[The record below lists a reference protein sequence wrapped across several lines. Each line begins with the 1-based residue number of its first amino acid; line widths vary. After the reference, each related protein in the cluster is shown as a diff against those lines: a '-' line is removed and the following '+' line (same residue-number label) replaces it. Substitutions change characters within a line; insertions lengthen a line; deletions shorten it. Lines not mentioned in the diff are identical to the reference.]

1 MGKDIWK
8 EKEWQKEVVLIIE
21 ELMVL
26 KRPGKDKAKI
36 QNMVQKQVQS
46 IIKKRIEGK
55 GNGNRI

>member
-8 EKEWQKEVVLIIE
+8 EKEWQKEVVLTIE

-26 KRPGKDKAKI
+26 KRPDKDKAKI

-46 IIKKRIEGK
+46 IIKKRIEDK

>member
-8 EKEWQKEVVLIIE
+8 EKEWQKEVVSTIE
-21 ELMVL
+21 KLMVL
-26 KRPGKDKAKI
+26 KRLGKDKAKI

-55 GNGNRI
+55 DNGNRI

>member
-8 EKEWQKEVVLIIE
+8 EKEWQKEVVLTIE

-26 KRPGKDKAKI
+26 KRPDKDKVKI
-36 QNMVQKQVQS
+36 QNMAQKQVQS
-46 IIKKRIEGK
+46 IIKKRIEDK

>member
-46 IIKKRIEGK
+46 IIKKRIEDK

>member
-26 KRPGKDKAKI
+26 KRPDKDKAKI

-46 IIKKRIEGK
+46 IIKKRIEDK

>member
-8 EKEWQKEVVLIIE
+8 EKEWQKEVVLTIE
-21 ELMVL
+21 EVMVL

-46 IIKKRIEGK
+46 IIKKRIEDK
-55 GNGNRI
+55 DNGNRI

>member
-8 EKEWQKEVVLIIE
+8 EKEWQKEVVLTIE

-46 IIKKRIEGK
+46 IIKKRIEDK